1 MTTPDLRP
9 RRVDGV
15 RRRHRATARWVAA
28 VLLFPLAGCGSL
40 QAPAE
45 EVADRFGAAL
55 TASDWT
61 AGCRLLA
68 PQTKA
73 ELEQSAGTACPA
85 ALAGEDLPDAGPAE
99 AFDGFGTMARVR
111 YQRDTVFLAEFRG
124 GWKVMAAGCTPV
136 RGRPYDC
143 RVEG

>member
-1 MTTPDLRP
+1 M
-9 RRVDGV
+9 
-15 RRRHRATARWVAA
+15 
-28 VLLFPLAGCGSL
+28 FPLAGCGSL

-45 EVADRFGAAL
+45 EVADRFF
-55 TASDWT
+55 
-61 AGCRLLA
+61 
-68 PQTKA
+68 
-73 ELEQSAGTACPA
+73 A

-111 YQRDTVFLAEFRG
+111 YQRDTVFLAEFRR

-136 RGRPYDC
+136 PGRPYDC